1 MKEFTEKL
9 RLEYQN
15 LFIKYAD
22 IIEDYFKNNANKLHK
37 TVDKVLNNLHFYN
50 IDKTDYYSLADEIFI
65 TEVLVNYEDRQD
77 FMRFLK
83 TCLYKKFCTYMTK
96 MNRDKRSNNIKV
108 PKRDENDEIMFDENG
123 DVIMERKKIPDTS
136 IYTPIGDDSNTT
148 VGDTICGYNG
158 IDYDT
163 QIILD
168 YLDTLSPIQKRIVE
182 LKLQGLS
189 DNEVKKTLVF
199 SDKKYEKC
207 YSKLKSLDNKLKIKE
222 MFREKTVI
230 NKEEDKPMITTQ
242 TAEKSKP
249 MQYSIAS
256 INKKIENRTIRF
268 DHPLQRESDQWS
280 PSMKGNLIS
289 DILQGNPIPEIV
301 FAEQIINGVP
311 VVWDLDGKQ
320 RCTNC
325 YSYANDGFKVSK
337 NIRRWEITYI
347 AQIKDK
353 NGKPVLDD
361 NSFPISEYRTF
372 DIRNKKFSQLP
383 KELQEKFLDYTFKC
397 DQYLNCDSEEI
408 AYHMIRYNEGKSMT
422 KAQKGITRIGEEFA
436 MMVKS
441 ISAMPFFREIGG
453 YKLSEAKNGTLER
466 VVVESVMASKY
477 LDDWKKEQ
485 EYICEYLKNNATT
498 EDFDNFEDLVTRL
511 EAVVTEDV
519 ADMFDSK
526 DSFLWFGLFARF
538 AKNKENDE
546 KFIEFMAEFA
556 QSLHSKEVNG
566 TSFDSLCININGN
579 TRGTKDKSM
588 VIDKMKLLENLMN
601 EFLGIEKVDVV
612 EIETVDIEED
622 GVEVYI
628 SEITGI
634 DIDNL
639 SSNIDWYVSILEDEN
654 GLKDRCIRDDSRLL
668 NRDNSLSLLAMVA
681 YAESK
686 EENLDEWLTE
696 YARNNDEY
704 LFDQKENFLYMKES
718 FDTYLE
724 KREVA

>member
-1 MKEFTEKL
+1 MKKFTEELLVKY
-9 RLEYQN
+9 RD
-15 LFIKYAD
+15 LFVKYAD
-22 IIEDYFKNNANKLHK
+22 IIEDYFGDNSRKLHK
-37 TVDKVLNNLHFYN
+37 TVDTVLNNLHFY
-50 IDKTDYYSLADEIFI
+50 DVDETEYYSLTDEIFI
-65 TEVLVNYEDRQD
+65 TEVLANYDDKQD
-77 FMRFLK
+77 FMKFLK
-83 TCLYKKFCTYMTK
+83 ICLYKKFCTYMTRT
-96 MNRDKRSNNIKV
+96 NRDKRSNNIKV
-108 PKRDENDEIMFDENG
+108 PKRDENGEIMFDENG
-123 DVIMERKKIPDTS
+123 DVIMERVKIPDTS
-136 IYTPIGDDSNTT
+136 IYTPIGDDSDTT
-148 VGDTICGYNG
+148 VGDTIYGDNG
-158 IDYDT
+158 VDCDA

-168 YLDTLSPIQKRIVE
+168 YLNTLSPTQKQIVE

-189 DNEVKKTLVF
+189 DNEVKEILGL

-207 YSKLKSLDNKLKIKE
+207 YSQLKSLDNKLKIKE
-222 MFREKTVI
+222 MFREETSI
-230 NKEEDKPMITTQ
+230 NNEEDKPMITTQ

-280 PSMKGNLIS
+280 PAMKGNLVS
-289 DILQGNPIPEIV
+289 DILQGNPLPEIV
-301 FAEQIINGVP
+301 FAEQIINGMP

-337 NIRRWEITYI
+337 NIRRWEISYI
-347 AQIKDK
+347 AQIKDE
-353 NGKPVLDD
+353 NGKPVLDE

-408 AYHMIRYNEGKSMT
+408 AYHIIRYNEGKSMT

-485 EYICEYLKNNATT
+485 EYICEYLKDNATT

-511 EAVVTEDV
+511 ETVVTEDV

-538 AKNKENDE
+538 VKSEDNDE

-566 TSFDSLCININGN
+566 ISFDSLCINANGN
-579 TRGTKDKSM
+579 TRGTKDKNM
-588 VIDKMKLLENLMN
+588 VIDKMELLENLMD
-601 EFLGIEKVDVV
+601 EFFHIKKVDVV
-612 EIETVDIEED
+612 ETETVDIEED
-622 GVEVYI
+622 GVEIYI

-634 DIDNL
+634 DVGSL
-639 SSNIDWYVSILEDEN
+639 HENIDWYISMLEDEN

-668 NRDNSLSLLAMVA
+668 NKDNSLSLLAMVA

-696 YARNNDEY
+696 YASNNDEY

-718 FDTYLE
+718 FDTYLA
-724 KREVA
+724 KCEVA